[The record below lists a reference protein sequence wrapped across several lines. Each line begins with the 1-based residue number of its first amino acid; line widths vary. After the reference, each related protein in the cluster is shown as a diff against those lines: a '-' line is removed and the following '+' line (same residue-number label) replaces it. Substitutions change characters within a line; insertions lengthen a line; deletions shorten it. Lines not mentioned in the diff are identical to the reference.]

1 MNVAWTTWKKEMMS
15 YLFSPIG
22 YVVAVLLYL
31 FRGVELTSVVQRIVM
46 WGGDRD
52 QFAQTY
58 VLGMT
63 SGFMMVL
70 VPPIL
75 TMRCFAEEKRT
86 GSLETLLTAPV
97 RDWEVVLGKWS
108 AAVTFFV
115 LLWVPALVLLL
126 LLGQPT
132 HLAVEIAAGPVLAGF
147 LGVLLVGSLLIAAG
161 CFTSSL
167 TDNQLLASLASILF
181 GIALMAGPGLL
192 APYLVGSVIAEADA
206 MTAWDRVRSF
216 VMEMLLRPLAS
227 QIDVNEHLVHW
238 FSRGLINTGH
248 VAFYVAGTACFLFLT
263 TRSLEARRWR

>member
-167 TDNQLLASLASILF
+167 TDNQLLASLSSMLF
-181 GIALMAGPGLL
+181 GYGLL
-192 APYLVGSVIAEADA
+192 AAANTARAQLSGTEPPPWVRTLIDQLNVADHLFNWFARGFLDSGQIAFYLAGTVLFLYL
-206 MTAWDRVRSF
+206 TVRS
-216 VMEMLLRPLAS
+216 V
-227 QIDVNEHLVHW
+227 
-238 FSRGLINTGH
+238 G
-248 VAFYVAGTACFLFLT
+248 
-263 TRSLEARRWR
+263 ARR